1 MAAETRCLGTEP
13 PADTV
18 TINPTFAEQGRRIAE
33 EIRDNAC
40 PHCGWPLIDGCCTPE
55 CDAMQAED
63 EREERINNGPFG
75 VGA

>member
-1 MAAETRCLGTEP
+1 MTQFPLPGDAISHTL
-13 PADTV
+13 
-18 TINPTFAEQGRRIAE
+18 AEQGRRIAE